1 MTHPGSFLSN
11 TQIDGLPETASPIL
25 SLQLSSPI
33 EEISLTQVF
42 DPLDPTAEGSVA
54 CFKGVETA
62 QAILSVV
69 AFDADIPLG
78 TSESLDVAP
87 LCLFDPMDVKDKYVQ
102 EMPVAIIADESNN
115 NTSTDISSEE
125 EPTVIQPVCTIT
137 FRVTYKPST
146 KDQMEEL
153 NVLLGK
159 LTSKRKVAMNDIRQ
173 LATSAAQAKSPGV
186 SSGGAGTV
194 IKSGFL
200 NQKIPEKNEESKV
213 MQLYTKGVRQLKTA
227 ATYFM
232 TMKNYAF
239 FFGAVGALHFFGQE
253 LALPPPV

>member
-1 MTHPGSFLSN
+1 MPN
-11 TQIDGLPETASPIL
+11 TQIDGLPETASPII

-33 EEISLTQVF
+33 EEISLTQLF

-54 CFKGVETA
+54 CFKGVEIA

-69 AFDADIPLG
+69 ASDADIPLG
-78 TSESLDVAP
+78 TSESLDVAA

-102 EMPVAIIADESNN
+102 EIPVAIIADESNN
-115 NTSTDISSEE
+115 NTTTDNSSVEKAA
-125 EPTVIQPVCTIT
+125 VIQPVCTIT

-146 KDQMEEL
+146 KDQVEEL

-159 LTSKRKVAMNDIRQ
+159 AASKRKAAMNDVRQ
-173 LATSAAQAKSPGV
+173 LATAAAQAKAPGT

-200 NQKIPEKNEESKV
+200 NQKIPEKKEESKL
-213 MQLYTKGVRQLKTA
+213 MQFYTKGVRQLKTA
-227 ATYFM
+227 ATFFM
-232 TMKNYAF
+232 MMKNYAF
-239 FFGAVGALHFFGQE
+239 FFGAVGALHFYGQE